1 MRRGIGPGCDCCSRE
16 APQPPATSSLEREE
30 ERVEFEEKNKK
41 KCLLLLEHRALI
53 CTRRC
58 PRISRLKLGVVVF
71 IAIFL
76 VIFLLLLFLFFSH
89 RVSLFVSTPKAQ
101 ETGASVVFKL
111 YRKNIRHSQGE
122 SGSRMGRNRIG
133 RLPLDIKE
141 KPPLPISQ
149 LLSWSLRGGRQK
161 KQHVYGFSL
170 TYPSTNA
177 IHHCIMTQAWIVWQ
191 NNAKKQKQKNA
202 DLIGKTCAVGRRSM
216 LIQNSDYPWFQDF
229 CFIAC
234 IVATMQLDGS
244 TESCVVVATLQWQL
258 LHQDGYGSSTQSV
271 FLGYWYWKQL
281 DMGAKWLHQWLNA
294 VGEQALWSGSSCS
307 SFLTKWAQPLLLLLL
322 ILQNPDLGIV
332 VLWTS
337 LEEVLYLFL

>member
-1 MRRGIGPGCDCCSRE
+1 
-16 APQPPATSSLEREE
+16 LEREE

-76 VIFLLLLFLFFSH
+76 VILLLLLFLFFSH

-161 KQHVYGFSL
+161 KQHVDNYYIKMAMGVPPKVFFLDIDTGSSL
-170 TYPSTNA
+170 TWV
-177 IHHCIMTQAWIVWQ
+177 Q
-191 NNAKKQKQKNA
+191 
-202 DLIGKTCAVGRRSM
+202 
-216 LIQNSDYPWFQDF
+216 SDY
-229 CFIAC
+229 INGSMRL
-234 IVATMQLDGS
+234 ATRDLFKIKPVGVILD
-244 TESCVVVATLQWQL
+244 CRLPL
-258 LHQDGYGSSTQSV
+258 
-271 FLGYWYWKQL
+271 
-281 DMGAKWLHQWLNA
+281 
-294 VGEQALWSGSSCS
+294 CS
-307 SFLTKWAQPLLLLLL
+307 Q
-322 ILQNPDLGIV
+322 
-332 VLWTS
+332 
-337 LEEVLYLFL
+337 